1 MDKNDVAAVLDEI
14 GTLLELQGENPFRCN
29 AYHTAARNIGQL
41 EANLADIVKEGKLAE
56 IPGVGETLREKITT
70 LVQTGQLPF
79 YDDLKKKFPPGI
91 LALLRVPGMGPK
103 KAKVLWEEL
112 GVDDLDKLKQA
123 CEAGQVAELKGFG
136 AKTQQKILEGLSF
149 LSQGGQRVRIDQALA
164 LAQRLVDGL
173 RQAPGIIRMELCGSL
188 RRRKETINDIDIL
201 VSSAN
206 AGPIMAAFV
215 KLPGVVQV
223 TGQGD
228 TKSSVVVA
236 EGVGQDRVQ
245 MNADL
250 RVVTDEQFP
259 FALH

>member
-1 MDKNDVAAVLDEI
+1 
-14 GTLLELQGENPFRCN
+14 
-29 AYHTAARNIGQL
+29 
-41 EANLADIVKEGKLAE
+41 
-56 IPGVGETLREKITT
+56 GVGETLREKITM
-70 LVQTGQLPF
+70 LVQTGCLPF

-103 KAKVLWEEL
+103 KAKLLWDKL

-149 LSQGGQRVRIDQALA
+149 LSQGGQRVRIDQALP
-164 LAQRLVDGL
+164 LASSLLEGL
-173 RQAPGIIRMELCGSL
+173 REKAPGIVRMELCGSL

-201 VSSAN
+201 ISSDD
-206 AGPIMAAFV
+206 AGPIMDVFV

-223 TGQGD
+223 VAHGP
-228 TKSSVVVA
+228 TKSSVIVG
-236 EGVGQDRVQ
+236 EGAGQERVQ

-250 RVVTDEQFP
+250 RVVNDEQFP
-259 FALH
+259 FALHYFTGSKEH